1 MQHTTTEQAT
11 NKQFLRSIAEKNY
24 ELPSGIDSYDF
35 AQALLVNLGSP
46 DGELRDELSYMILA
60 SGIIDKSL
68 LDAEQMNE
76 LLTIVLSPKHLFYAI
91 GEVNTDSVFMR
102 SFSNL
107 IVAAILY
114 TDARSHVITEEVVQR
129 TKNALLTYA
138 EQEKD
143 WRGYVEGKGWAHA
156 MAHLAD
162 ALDECAQNQYMTPE
176 DRQDILQAI
185 RRLAQLAEPL
195 YHEEDMRL
203 ATSAQHIIIG
213 REVPDTFISDWLE
226 LCYVERGSEVN
237 AWMSATNVKNFLR
250 SLYFLLIWDNM
261 LPPVSAQISNI
272 LKRLDDVYIQIADGR

>member
-1 MQHTTTEQAT
+1 MQYTTGQAT
-11 NKQFLRSIAEKNY
+11 DKQFLRSIAENNY
-24 ELPSGIDSYDF
+24 ELPHDIDSYDF
-35 AQALLVNLGSP
+35 AKALLANLSSP

-60 SGIIDKSL
+60 SGIIDK
-68 LDAEQMNE
+68 DALTTEQMNE
-76 LLTIVLSPKHLFYAI
+76 LLTTALDTQHLFYAI

-114 TDARSHVITEEVVQR
+114 TNARNPVIAEQVVR
-129 TKNALLTYA
+129 HTKTALLAYT

-143 WRGYVEGKGWAHA
+143 WRGYVEGKGWAQA

-162 ALDECAQNQYMTPE
+162 ALDEVAQNQYMTSE
-176 DRQDILQAI
+176 DRQDILQTL

-213 REVPDTFISDWLE
+213 KQVPDTFVSDWLE
-226 LCYVERGSEVN
+226 LCFVERGSDVN

-261 LPPVSAQISNI
+261 LPPVSAQISDI

>member
-1 MQHTTTEQAT
+1 MQYTMGQAA
-11 NKQFLRSIAEKNY
+11 NKQFLRSIAENNF
-24 ELPSGIDSYDF
+24 EVPSDINSYDF
-35 AQALLVNLGSP
+35 AKALLANLGSP

-60 SGIIDKSL
+60 SGIIDKNL
-68 LDAEQMNE
+68 LTDEQMNE
-76 LLTIVLSPKHLFYAI
+76 LLTITLDPQHLFYRV

-107 IVAAILY
+107 IIAAILY
-114 TDARSHVITEEVVQR
+114 TDARNPVITEQVVQH
-129 TKNALLTYA
+129 TKDALLTYA
-138 EQEKD
+138 EQERD
-143 WRGYVEGKGWAHA
+143 WRGYVEGKGWAQA
-156 MAHLAD
+156 MSHLAD
-162 ALDECAQNQYMTPE
+162 ALDECAQNAYMTPE
-176 DRQDILQAI
+176 DRQDILQTI

-213 REVPDTFISDWLE
+213 KEVPDTFVEDWLE
-226 LCYVERGSEVN
+226 LCFVERGSDIS

-261 LPPVSAQISNI
+261 LPTVSTRISDI

>member
-1 MQHTTTEQAT
+1 MQYTKEQAT
-11 NKQFLRSIAEKNY
+11 NKQFLRTIAENNN
-24 ELPSGIDSYDF
+24 EIPGDIDSYDF
-35 AQALLVNLGSP
+35 AKALLVNLGSP

-60 SGIIDKSL
+60 SGIIDKGML
-68 LDAEQMNE
+68 TNEQTNE
-76 LLTIVLSPKHLFYAI
+76 LLTTALDTQHLFYNI

-107 IVAAILY
+107 IIAAILY
-114 TDARSHVITEEVVQR
+114 TDARNPVITEQVVQH
-129 TKNALLTYA
+129 TKTALLAYTK
-138 EQEKD
+138 EEKD

-162 ALDECAQNQYMTPE
+162 ALDECAQNAFMTPE
-176 DRQDILQAI
+176 DRQDILQTI

-203 ATSAQHIIIG
+203 ATSAQHIIVG
-213 REVPDTFISDWLE
+213 REVPDDFITDWLE
-226 LCYVERGSEVN
+226 LCFVERGSDVN

-261 LPPVSAQISNI
+261 LPPVSAQISDI

>member
-1 MQHTTTEQAT
+1 MMQYTTGQAA
-11 NKQFLRSIAEKNY
+11 NKQFLRSIAENNY
-24 ELPSGIDSYDF
+24 EVPRDIDSYDF
-35 AQALLVNLGSP
+35 AKALLANLSSP
-46 DGELRDELSYMILA
+46 DGELRDELSYMLLA
-60 SGIIDKSL
+60 SGIIDKGL
-68 LDAEQMNE
+68 LTEEQMNE
-76 LLTIVLSPKHLFYAI
+76 LLTITLDSQHLFYMI

-114 TDARSHVITEEVVQR
+114 TDARNPVITEQVVQH

-143 WRGYVEGKGWAHA
+143 WRGYVESKGWAHA

-162 ALDECAQNQYMTPE
+162 ALDECAQNAFMTPE
-176 DRQDILQAI
+176 DRQDILQVI
-185 RRLAQLAEPL
+185 RRLAQLPEPL

-213 REVPDTFISDWLE
+213 KEVPDTFIDDWLE
-226 LCYVERGSEVN
+226 LCFVDRGSDVS
-237 AWMSATNVKNFLR
+237 AWMSASNVKNFLR

-261 LPPVSAQISNI
+261 LPPVSAQISEI

>member
-1 MQHTTTEQAT
+1 MQHTTGQTA
-11 NKQFLRSIAEKNY
+11 NKQFLRSIAENNY
-24 ELPSGIDSYDF
+24 ELPDDLDSYDF
-35 AQALLVNLGSP
+35 AKALLVNLGSP

-60 SGIIDKSL
+60 SGIIDKGL
-68 LDAEQMNE
+68 LTAEQMNE
-76 LLTIVLSPKHLFYAI
+76 LLTIVLDTQHLFYAI

-107 IVAAILY
+107 IVTAILY
-114 TDARSHVITEEVVQR
+114 TDARNPVIAEQVVQH
-129 TKNALLTYA
+129 TKATLLAYA
-138 EQEKD
+138 KEEKD

-176 DRQDILQAI
+176 DRQDILQTV
-185 RRLAQLAEPL
+185 RQLAQLPEPL

-203 ATSAQHIIIG
+203 ATSAQHIIISK
-213 REVPDTFISDWLE
+213 EVPDTFISDWLE
-226 LCYVERGSEVN
+226 LCFVERGSDVS

-261 LPPVSAQISNI
+261 FPPVSAQISDI

>member
-1 MQHTTTEQAT
+1 MQHTTGQAT
-11 NKQFLRSIAEKNY
+11 NKQFLRSIAENNY
-24 ELPSGIDSYDF
+24 ELPAGIDNYDF
-35 AQALLVNLGSP
+35 AKALLINLGSP

-60 SGIIDKSL
+60 SGIIDKGL
-68 LDAEQMNE
+68 LDADQMNE
-76 LLTIVLSPKHLFYAI
+76 LLTVVLSPEHLFYAI

-114 TDARSHVITEEVVQR
+114 TDARHSVISEQVAR
-129 TKNALLTYA
+129 HTKNTLLSYA
-138 EQEKD
+138 GQEKD
-143 WRGYVEGKGWAHA
+143 WRGYIEGKGWAHA

-176 DRQDILQAI
+176 DRQDILQTI
-185 RRLAQLAEPL
+185 RQLAQLPEPL

-203 ATSAQHIIIG
+203 ATSAQHVIIG
-213 REVPDTFISDWLE
+213 REVPDTFINDWLE
-226 LCYVERGSEVN
+226 LCFVERGSDVN

-261 LPPVSAQISNI
+261 LPPVSAQISSI
-272 LKRLDDVYIQIADGR
+272 LKRLDDVYIQISDGR

>member
-1 MQHTTTEQAT
+1 MQDTTGQTV
-11 NKQFLRSIAEKNY
+11 NKQFLRSIAENNY
-24 ELPSGIDSYDF
+24 EIPQNIDAYDF

-60 SGIIDKSL
+60 SGIIDKG
-68 LDAEQMNE
+68 
-76 LLTIVLSPKHLFYAI
+76 LLTPEQTNEFLTIALDTQHLFYHI
-91 GEVNTDSVFMR
+91 GEVNTDAVFMR

-107 IVAAILY
+107 IIAAILY
-114 TDARSHVITEEVVQR
+114 IDARNPLITEQVVQHA
-129 TKNALLTYA
+129 KMALLTYA

-162 ALDECAQNQYMTPE
+162 ALDECAQNAYMTPE
-176 DRQDILQAI
+176 DRQDILQTV

-203 ATSAQHIIIG
+203 ATAAQHIIIG
-213 REVPDTFISDWLE
+213 KEVPDTFVDDWLE
-226 LCYVERGSEVN
+226 LCFVERGSDVR

-261 LPPVSAQISNI
+261 LPPVSARISDT
-272 LKRLDDVYIQIADGR
+272 LKRLDDVYIQITDGR

>member
-1 MQHTTTEQAT
+1 MQYTTGQAT
-11 NKQFLRSIAEKNY
+11 DKQFLRSIAENNY
-24 ELPSGIDSYDF
+24 ELPHDIDTYDF
-35 AQALLVNLGSP
+35 AKALLANLSSP

-60 SGIIDKSL
+60 SGIIDK
-68 LDAEQMNE
+68 DALTTEQMNE
-76 LLTIVLSPKHLFYAI
+76 LLTTALDTQHLFYAI

-114 TDARSHVITEEVVQR
+114 TNARNPVIAEQVVR
-129 TKNALLTYA
+129 HTKTALLAYT

-143 WRGYVEGKGWAHA
+143 WRGYVEGKGWAQA

-162 ALDECAQNQYMTPE
+162 ALDEVAQNQYMTSE
-176 DRQDILQAI
+176 DRQDILQTL

-213 REVPDTFISDWLE
+213 KQVPDTFVSDWLE
-226 LCYVERGSEVN
+226 LCFVERGSDVN

-261 LPPVSAQISNI
+261 LPPVSAQISDI

>member
-1 MQHTTTEQAT
+1 MHYITRQGT
-11 NKQFLRSIAEKNY
+11 NKEFLRSIAEKNY
-24 ELPSGIDSYDF
+24 ELPSDIDAYDF

-60 SGIIDKSL
+60 SGIIDKGMLS
-68 LDAEQMNE
+68 AEQMNA
-76 LLTIVLSPKHLFYAI
+76 LLTTVLDAQHLFYAI

-114 TDARSHVITEEVVQR
+114 TDARNPVITEQVVQH
-129 TKNALLTYA
+129 TKTTLLAYA
-138 EQEKD
+138 EQERD

-162 ALDECAQNQYMTPE
+162 ALDECAQNSYMLPE
-176 DRQDILQAI
+176 DRQDILQML
-185 RRLAQLAEPL
+185 RQLAQLPESL

-213 REVPDTFISDWLE
+213 REVPNTFVDDWLE
-226 LCYVERGSEVN
+226 LCFVERASDVSS
-237 AWMSATNVKNFLR
+237 WISATNVKNFLR

-261 LPPVSAQISNI
+261 LPVVSTHILDI